1 MRTESETK
9 LRENVTNEAK
19 LKEKLQDR
27 MKSLEESEKNRQAET
42 KKSSELSQRE
52 KQEVEK
58 KYREQKEHLE
68 NQIKGLKLELTTK
81 HEQLALQTN
90 VAISAERK
98 VDQQQN
104 DPEKELRE
112 ILAQKDQ
119 QIATLEKSQQDHTQ
133 TITELREE
141 LRQKSSKSQDLQ
153 IIPSSRNNA
162 LKYSLVGGLMG
173 TFGTGLLAVAVM
185 WFRLKLQ
192 KM

>member
-1 MRTESETK
+1 
-9 LRENVTNEAK
+9 
-19 LKEKLQDR
+19 